1 MAGLRGRSGPPG
13 NMNAFKHGLA
23 AIQKRKEIGVPTDRE
38 ESIKAEILRGLLTD
52 KGGDAQISTA
62 MTILAEIIASDAAWL
77 VAFNRAIDGV
87 IEKNP
92 KARDNP
98 RGLAQ
103 LDGYKRPLV
112 NSLTGNIQKFGVERV
127 AQVRTLEDVLAEAA
141 TQEAEV
147 TEKGDTA
154 TTHEN
159 I

>member
-1 MAGLRGRSGPPG
+1 MAGIKGRSGPPG

-23 AIQKRKEIGVPTDRE
+23 AIHKRKEIGIATERE
-38 ESIKAEILRGLLTD
+38 ESIRTEILQGLLTD
-52 KGGDAQISTA
+52 KGGDAQISTT
-62 MTILAEIIASDAAWL
+62 MKILAEIIASDAAWL
-77 VAFNRAIDGV
+77 VAFNRAIDTV

-127 AQVRTLEDVLAEAA
+127 AQVRTLEDVLADAA

-147 TEKGDTA
+147 KEKGDTA
-154 TTHEN
+154 VDS
-159 I
+159 